1 MANKITLKGLAQ
13 ILGISVSTVSKALA
27 DSPEISDSTKVMV
40 KAAAREH
47 KYRPNALARGL
58 KYKRT
63 KTLGII
69 IPDILANFFAKV
81 VVGIEDE
88 AEKNGYS
95 LITCLSRETL
105 TKEDHS
111 LKMLSDAGA
120 DAILLSVSRETQ
132 VKGEVKHLNDTLHY
146 DIPLIMFDRV
156 SEKVECD
163 SIEIDDHDGAYN
175 ATDHLI
181 KSGCKNIVFV
191 NPIGDTS
198 VAQKRKEGFL
208 DALKDAG
215 LEPKSFTSTIEN
227 LEEELAQYLKENTID
242 AILAVDELS
251 GVRSINSAISAGFSI
266 PDQLSVIGFTDGILS
281 QNHRPSLST
290 VNQRGTLMGR
300 EAVKL
305 AINRLENPTSEI
317 KRQIIKTELLL
328 RDSTRKA

>member
-27 DSPEISDSTKVMV
+27 DSPEISDATKELV
-40 KAAAREH
+40 KKAAREH

-81 VVGIEDE
+81 IVGIEDE

-105 TKEDHS
+105 SKEKHS

-132 VKGEVKHLNDTLHY
+132 LADEFTHLSDTLHY
-146 DIPLIMFDRV
+146 DLPLIMFDRV
-156 SEKVECD
+156 SDKVECD
-163 SIEIDDHDGAYN
+163 SIVIDDHDGAYN
-175 ATDHLI
+175 ATQHLI
-181 KSGCKNIVFV
+181 KTGCKNIVFV

-198 VAQKRKEGFL
+198 VARRRKEGFI
-208 DALKDAG
+208 DAIEENNLH
-215 LEPKSFTSTIEN
+215 PNVFVSTVEN
-227 LEEELAQYLKENTID
+227 CKEELTQFLKENTID
-242 AILAVDELS
+242 GILAVDELS
-251 GVRSINSAISAGFSI
+251 GVQSINSAINAGFSI
-266 PDQLSVIGFTDGILS
+266 PDDISVIGFTDGVLS
-281 QNHRPSLST
+281 QYHRPSLST

-305 AINRLENPTSEI
+305 AINRLENPKSEI
-317 KRQIIKTELLL
+317 KKEVIKTELLL
-328 RDSTRKA
+328 RESTRSL